1 MLGWAVCQI
10 ISANGWRLCDGAAIA
25 NRQLSFAPK
34 LNRITEVANMYFT
47 RTIAKPPVGRSNKNE
62 FQRFI
67 YAYTIVINDMQTPS
81 IGLIIS
87 LVLANFN
94 FLKYAKEK

>member
-1 MLGWAVCQI
+1 MIECADYAQRPAALRRCGIEACQP
-10 ISANGWRLCDGAAIA
+10 N
-25 NRQLSFAPK
+25 FAPK

-47 RTIAKPPVGRSNKNE
+47 STIAKPPVGRSNKNE